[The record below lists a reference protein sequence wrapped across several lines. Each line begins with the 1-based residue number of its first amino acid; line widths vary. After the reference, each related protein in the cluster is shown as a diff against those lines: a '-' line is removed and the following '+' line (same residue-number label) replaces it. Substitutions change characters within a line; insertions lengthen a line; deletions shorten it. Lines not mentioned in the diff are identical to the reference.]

1 MEVTVTEVAR
11 EVSDRSLPYLRV
23 RSMVYQHLC
32 QIPQPASSSIGQIH
46 HQPSPPATLYDFEMR
61 RQYSELHST
70 PPSTATLLNKS
81 TSLPISNGHTSPF
94 QNSTLTNDDAP
105 YDSESDLSEV
115 AIPIVDEPSPA
126 TSTNEQSE
134 FGAQESDHL
143 ESSTGEAQD
152 ESDDAD
158 FDMEESPVPAVL
170 NGRRDERSTS
180 TESRRPAKRKA
191 IVEDEHIQAN
201 PELYGLR
208 RSGRP
213 VQHRTIIESDDDE
226 DESDSDIVPAHRLK
240 RRKQERSRPSKY
252 PHPPLYTC
260 KQMIDQRITA
270 SKRNTPALRS
280 ASASESDSD
289 NYGGAR
295 ARTIS
300 KKQRRRK
307 LESGNLAPV
316 YQEKRWNS
324 RRAAQVTAGTYQESD
339 AEDDEESE
347 MMTPNYWTAD
357 AEDTTPYVDVV
368 LKHRLKEGQSI
379 EKDDLGRDDFE
390 YYIKWQ
396 GKSHYHATWET
407 TTSLTGMRGFRR
419 LENYYRK
426 VVLEDIYMSRG
437 KDIPPEEKE
446 KWMLD
451 KERDSDALLD
461 YTKVERVIGNR
472 EGEEETEYYVKW
484 KGLYYESC
492 TWENASLVSEI
503 NQDAIDG
510 FLDRSVRTLNSNK
523 EESNPN
529 TRGPH
534 VPIREQPSYIMN
546 GQLRDFQITGL
557 NFLAYNWTKNK
568 NVILA
573 DEMGLGKTV
582 QTVAFMNWLR
592 NDRNQQGPFLVVVPL
607 TTVPAW
613 ADTFDHWAPD
623 LNYVIYNGKEASRS
637 IIREYELLVDG
648 NVKRPK
654 FNVLLTSYEYIL
666 ADSTF
671 LAQIKW
677 QFMAV
682 DEAHRLKNRESQLY
696 QKLLDFKAP
705 SRLLITGTPVQNTLG
720 ELSALMDF
728 LMPGELDIEENM
740 DLTEEAAGEKIAA
753 LTNKIQPYI
762 LRRTKQKVEND
773 LPPKCEKI
781 IRVELSD
788 VQLDYYKN
796 ILTRNYAALNE
807 GAKGQKQSLLNIM
820 MELKKA
826 SNHPYMFPNAE
837 EKILKGSERREDQLK
852 GLIASS
858 GKMMLLDQLLT
869 KLKRDNHRVLIFS
882 QMVKMLDILGDYLQ
896 LRGYQFQRL
905 DGTIAAGPRRMAI
918 DHFNADGSNDF
929 CFLLSTRA
937 GGLGINLMTADTVII
952 FDSDWNPQADL
963 QAMARAHRI
972 GQKKPVT
979 IYRLVS
985 KETVEEEVLE
995 RARNK
1000 LMLEFITIQRGVT
1013 DKEKK
1018 ELREKA
1024 VKAGKIDDPKSSEDI
1039 SRILKRRGQKMFE
1052 QSGNQK
1058 KLEELDIDSVLE
1070 NAEEHKTEVPE
1081 GMVADGGE
1089 DFLRSFEYT
1098 DVKIDLEWDDIIP
1111 KDQLDG
1117 IKAEEEKRAHEEYLK
1132 RVVEENAPRKAAMKN
1147 TAEYEREQRLAKK
1160 RERDQAKQDELD
1172 EKREAQANRADPKRE
1187 LNEKEA
1193 RNLFKAFLRYGS
1205 IDDRG
1210 EELIKD
1216 ARLVGR
1222 DKDLL
1227 RSTLQAIKD
1236 ESKRLLEEDAARIE
1250 AMERESNKPLTK
1262 KDKKAVLFDFL
1273 GVKRLNAET
1282 VMERPGEM
1290 TMLKEVINSASDFRN
1305 FRVADASKAAHY
1317 SCPWGA
1323 REDGMLLV
1331 GIHRHGYGAW
1341 GPIRDDPDLGLKEKF
1356 FLEEHRV
1363 DKKEERNKGDEKVAK
1378 APGAVHLVRR
1388 ADYLLSVLKAKYSD
1402 NQAAK
1407 RAVENHHRNNKKHDR
1422 INGHRRSET
1431 RGSISA
1437 SPAPQSKKGH
1447 RYPENRDRERDRVH
1461 SHSHAHGDHSSS
1473 KPDLKRKHSAP
1484 DDDRQNER
1492 HTKHRKSENSH
1503 SHSKLGRE
1511 SDPMM
1516 RIVFKPVKES
1526 LHKISQ
1532 ATKDRIKSRKERASL
1547 MKEELVKIGDFV
1559 DGELQGTPPDEE
1571 DALRTRFWGYVA
1583 TFWPV
1588 VDPHPNG
1595 AHLESMYRK
1604 IKYPPLPGASTT
1616 SARPSTNGASAS
1628 SATKCA
1634 VYLASL
1640 LVHFEIAAPS
1650 VNPPGAIGATSQ
1662 P

>member
-1 MEVTVTEVAR
+1 MIPFTLF
-11 EVSDRSLPYLRV
+11 SL
-23 RSMVYQHLC
+23 
-32 QIPQPASSSIGQIH
+32 A
-46 HQPSPPATLYDFEMR
+46 A
-61 RQYSELHST
+61 
-70 PPSTATLLNKS
+70 
-81 TSLPISNGHTSPF
+81 
-94 QNSTLTNDDAP
+94 
-105 YDSESDLSEV
+105 
-115 AIPIVDEPSPA
+115 
-126 TSTNEQSE
+126 
-134 FGAQESDHL
+134 
-143 ESSTGEAQD
+143 
-152 ESDDAD
+152 
-158 FDMEESPVPAVL
+158 
-170 NGRRDERSTS
+170 
-180 TESRRPAKRKA
+180 A
-191 IVEDEHIQAN
+191 IVTNLIS
-201 PELYGLR
+201 P
-208 RSGRP
+208 
-213 VQHRTIIESDDDE
+213 
-226 DESDSDIVPAHRLK
+226 
-240 RRKQERSRPSKY
+240 
-252 PHPPLYTC
+252 
-260 KQMIDQRITA
+260 A
-270 SKRNTPALRS
+270 SKRETPILRS
-280 ASASESDSD
+280 ASGSDSD
-289 NYGGAR
+289 TDTYGGAR
-295 ARTIS
+295 ARSMT
-300 KKQRRRK
+300 KKHRRRQ
-307 LESGNLAPV
+307 LESGNLAPI

-324 RRAAQVTAGTYQESD
+324 RRAAQVTVGAYQESD
-339 AEDDEESE
+339 AEMEDESE
-347 MMTPNYWTAD
+347 MMTPNYWAGD
-357 AEDTTPYVDVV
+357 AEDTTPYIDVV
-368 LKHRLKEGQSI
+368 LKHRLKEG
-379 EKDDLGRDDFE
+379 KDINEEDLGRDDFE

-407 TTSLTGMRGFRR
+407 TTSLTGVRGFRR

-426 VVLEDIYMSRG
+426 IVLEDIYMARG
-437 KDIPPEEKE
+437 DDIPPEEKE

-451 KERDSDALLD
+451 RERDSDALLD
-461 YTKVERVIGNR
+461 YTKVERVIGTR
-472 EGEEETEYYVKW
+472 DGEDETEYYIKW

-492 TWENASLVSEI
+492 TWEPASLVSEI
-503 NQDAIDG
+503 AQDAIDS
-510 FLDRSVRTLNSNK
+510 FLDRSSRSLTSDR

-529 TRGPH
+529 TRRIH
-534 VPIREQPSYIMN
+534 VPLKGQPSYIKN
-546 GQLRDFQITGL
+546 GQLRDFQVTGL
-557 NFLAYNWTKNK
+557 NFLAYNWSKNR

-582 QTVAFMNWLR
+582 QTVSFMNWLR
-592 NDRNQQGPFLVVVPL
+592 HDRHQEGPFLVVVPL
-607 TTVPAW
+607 TTIPAW

-623 LNYVIYNGKEASRS
+623 VNYVIYNGKESSRA
-637 IIREYELLVDG
+637 IIREYELLASG

-666 ADSTF
+666 ADAAF

-773 LPPKCEKI
+773 LPPKSEKI

-858 GKMMLLDQLLT
+858 GKMMLLDRLLT

-918 DHFNADGSNDF
+918 DHFNADDSNDF

-972 GQKKPVT
+972 GQKKPVS

-1052 QSGNQK
+1052 QSGNQR

-1089 DFLRSFEYT
+1089 DFLKSFEYT

-1111 KDQLDG
+1111 KDQLAG
-1117 IKAEEEKRAHEEYLK
+1117 IKAEEERRAHEEYLAK
-1132 RVVEENAPRKAAMKN
+1132 VVEENAPRKAAMKN

-1172 EKREAQANRADPKRE
+1172 EKREAQANLADPKRE

-1193 RNLFKAFLRYGS
+1193 RNLFRAFLRYGS
-1205 IDDRG
+1205 LEERG
-1210 EELIKD
+1210 EELVKD

-1222 DKDLL
+1222 DIDLL
-1227 RSTLQAIKD
+1227 RSVIQAITN
-1236 ESKRLLEEDAARIE
+1236 ESDKRLKDDAARIE

-1282 VMERPGEM
+1282 VIERPGEM
-1290 TMLKEVINSASDFRN
+1290 RMLKDLINAMSDFKN
-1305 FRVADASKAAHY
+1305 FRVTDASKAAHY
-1317 SCPWGA
+1317 SCEWGA

-1341 GPIRDDPDLGLKEKF
+1341 VQIRDDPDLGLKEKF

-1363 DKKEERNKGDEKVAK
+1363 DKKEERSKGDEKVAK

-1407 RAVENHHRNNKKHDR
+1407 LAVANHHRNNKKHDR
-1422 INGHRRSET
+1422 TNGHRRSET
-1431 RGSISA
+1431 RGSVSA
-1437 SPAPQSKKGH
+1437 SPAPQSKKIH
-1447 RYPENRDRERDRVH
+1447 RHSEQHSRDRERDRTQSHGH
-1461 SHSHAHGDHSSS
+1461 SHGNSSTDPRRHGSTDVTTPKSAS
-1473 KPDLKRKHSAP
+1473 KGDLKRKLSGPEEDRHHDRHSK
-1484 DDDRQNER
+1484 Q
-1492 HTKHRKSENSH
+1492 RKSENGHHKS
-1503 SHSKLGRE
+1503 GQTE
-1511 SDPMM
+1511 SML
-1516 RIVFKPVKES
+1516 RLLFKPIKDS
-1526 LHKISQ
+1526 LKRVQS
-1532 ATKDRIKSRKERASL
+1532 ATKDRIKSQKERANV
-1547 MKEELVKIGDFV
+1547 MKVELVTIGNFIENLAREEEASD
-1559 DGELQGTPPDEE
+1559 PD
-1571 DALRTRFWGYVA
+1571 LRRQFW
-1583 TFWPV
+1583 
-1588 VDPHPNG
+1588 
-1595 AHLESMYRK
+1595 
-1604 IKYPPLPGASTT
+1604 
-1616 SARPSTNGASAS
+1616 
-1628 SATKCA
+1628 
-1634 VYLASL
+1634 
-1640 LVHFEIAAPS
+1640 
-1650 VNPPGAIGATSQ
+1650 
-1662 P
+1662 

>member
-1 MEVTVTEVAR
+1 M
-11 EVSDRSLPYLRV
+11 
-23 RSMVYQHLC
+23 
-32 QIPQPASSSIGQIH
+32 
-46 HQPSPPATLYDFEMR
+46 
-61 RQYSELHST
+61 
-70 PPSTATLLNKS
+70 
-81 TSLPISNGHTSPF
+81 SNGHGISMDVP
-94 QNSTLTNDDAP
+94 TLKNDAAA
-105 YDSESDLSEV
+105 YDSESDLSDV
-115 AIPIVDEPSPA
+115 ANPIVDEPSPA
-126 TSTNEQSE
+126 TSSNHQSE
-134 FGAQESDHL
+134 SGVQDIEPS
-143 ESSTGEAQD
+143 ESSAAEAQD

-158 FDMEESPVPAVL
+158 YDMEDNVPEAPADPA
-170 NGRRDERSTS
+170 REDRSTS
-180 TESRRPAKRKA
+180 TESRRPAKRKLG
-191 IVEDEHIQAN
+191 VEDEHMLAN

-213 VQHRTIIESDDDE
+213 VQQRPIIESDDE
-226 DESDSDIVPAHRLK
+226 DNNDDSDSDVVPVHRTK
-240 RRKQERSRPSKY
+240 RRKQERSQPS
-252 PHPPLYTC
+252 
-260 KQMIDQRITA
+260 
-270 SKRNTPALRS
+270 SKRDTPPQRS
-280 ASASESDSD
+280 ASVSDSD
-289 NYGGAR
+289 SDAYGGAR
-295 ARTIS
+295 ARTS
-300 KKQRRRK
+300 TKKNRRRQV
-307 LESGNLAPV
+307 ESGNLAPV

-324 RRAAQVTAGTYQESD
+324 RRAAQVTAGAYQESEAD
-339 AEDDEESE
+339 FEDESE
-347 MMTPNYWTAD
+347 MMTPNYWVGET
-357 AEDTTPYVDVV
+357 EDNTPYIDIV
-368 LKHRLKEGQSI
+368 LKHKLKEDQDMSN
-379 EKDDLGRDDFE
+379 EDLGRDDFE
-390 YYIKWQ
+390 YFIKWQ

-426 VVLEDIYMSRG
+426 IVLEDIYIARG
-437 KDIPPEEKE
+437 TDIPPEEKE
-446 KWMLD
+446 KWLLD
-451 KERDSDALLD
+451 RERDSDALLD
-461 YTKVERVIGNR
+461 YTKVERVIGTR
-472 EGEEETEYYVKW
+472 SGDQETEYFVKW
-484 KGLYYESC
+484 KGLYYDSS
-492 TWENASLVSEI
+492 TWELSSLISEI
-503 NQDAIDG
+503 AQDAIDS
-510 FLDRSVRTLNSNK
+510 FLDRSSRSLTSDK
-523 EESNPN
+523 QESNPN
-529 TRGPH
+529 TRGSH
-534 VPIREQPSYIMN
+534 VPIREQPAYIKN

-557 NFLAYNWTKNK
+557 NFLAYNWCKNK

-582 QTVAFMNWLR
+582 QTVSFMNWLR
-592 NDRNQQGPFLVVVPL
+592 HDRQQEGPFLVVVPL
-607 TTVPAW
+607 TTIPAW
-613 ADTFDHWAPD
+613 ADTFEYWSPD
-623 LNYVIYNGKEASRS
+623 VNYVVYSGKETSRS
-637 IIREYELLVDG
+637 IIREYELFSQG
-648 NVKRPK
+648 NVKKPK

-666 ADSTF
+666 TDATILS
-671 LAQIKW
+671 QIKW

-696 QKLLDFKAP
+696 QRLLDFKAP

-728 LMPGELDIEENM
+728 LMPGELDIEEDM

-773 LPPKCEKI
+773 LPPKSEKI

-788 VQLDYYKN
+788 VQLEYYKN

-807 GAKGQKQSLLNIM
+807 GGKGQKQSLLNIM

-837 EKILKGSERREDQLK
+837 EKILKGSDRREDQLK

-882 QMVKMLDILGDYLQ
+882 QMVRMLDILGDYLQ

-905 DGTIAAGPRRMAI
+905 DGTIAAAPRRMAI

-972 GQKKPVT
+972 GQKKPVS

-1024 VKAGKIDDPKSSEDI
+1024 VKAGKIDDPKSSDDI

-1089 DFLRSFEYT
+1089 DFLKSFEYT

-1111 KDQLDG
+1111 KDQLAEL
-1117 IKAEEEKRAHEEYLK
+1117 KAEEEKRNHEEYLA
-1132 RVVEENAPRKAAMKN
+1132 RVVEENAPRKATKKN
-1147 TAEYEREQRLAKK
+1147 TAEVEREQRLAKK

-1172 EKREAQANRADPKRE
+1172 EKREALANRADPKRE

-1193 RNLFKAFLRYGS
+1193 RNLFRAFLRYGS
-1205 IDDRG
+1205 IEERR

-1216 ARLVGR
+1216 ARLIGR
-1222 DKDLL
+1222 DLDLL
-1227 RSTLQAIKD
+1227 RATIKAITD
-1236 ESKRLLEEDAARIE
+1236 ESDRRLKDDAARIE
-1250 AMERESNKPLTK
+1250 AMERETNKPLTK

-1282 VMERPGEM
+1282 VIERPGEM
-1290 TMLKEVINSASDFRN
+1290 MMLKEIIAAASDFRN
-1305 FRVADASKAAHY
+1305 FRVPDASKAAHY
-1317 SCPWGA
+1317 SCEWGA

-1341 GPIRDDPDLGLKEKF
+1341 VQIRDDVDLGLKDKL

-1407 RAVENHHRNNKKHDR
+1407 RAVENHHRNNKKGDR
-1422 INGHRRSET
+1422 INGHRRSDT
-1431 RGSISA
+1431 RGSVSA
-1437 SPAPQSKKGH
+1437 SPAPQSRKGH
-1447 RYPENRDRERDRVH
+1447 RLSESHHGRDRDRDIDSRR
-1461 SHSHAHGDHSSS
+1461 HGDSTTP
-1473 KPDLKRKHSAP
+1473 KPDLKRKHSAAEES
-1484 DDDRQNER
+1484 RHHER
-1492 HTKHRKSENSH
+1492 HSKPRKSENG
-1503 SHSKLGRE
+1503 HSKSGHEQDSNL
-1511 SDPMM
+1511 SMM
-1516 RIVFKPVKES
+1516 RIIFKPIRES
-1526 LHKISQ
+1526 LKSVQ
-1532 ATKDRIKSRKERASL
+1532 SATKDRVSSSKERASI
-1547 MKEELVKIGDFV
+1547 MKTELVVIGNFVQNLIQEEEGKNLNDSFWEYVSGFWPGTAASPKSLEGMYLKIVRAEPKSNGLSGPAPV
-1559 DGELQGTPPDEE
+1559 NEGTP
-1571 DALRTRFWGYVA
+1571 AA
-1583 TFWPV
+1583 TIR
-1588 VDPHPNG
+1588 
-1595 AHLESMYRK
+1595 S
-1604 IKYPPLPGASTT
+1604 
-1616 SARPSTNGASAS
+1616 
-1628 SATKCA
+1628 
-1634 VYLASL
+1634 
-1640 LVHFEIAAPS
+1640 
-1650 VNPPGAIGATSQ
+1650 
-1662 P
+1662 

>member
-1 MEVTVTEVAR
+1 MAA
-11 EVSDRSLPYLRV
+11 
-23 RSMVYQHLC
+23 
-32 QIPQPASSSIGQIH
+32 QPAPAILLNSTSSI
-46 HQPSPPATLYDFEMR
+46 PL
-61 RQYSELHST
+61 
-70 PPSTATLLNKS
+70 
-81 TSLPISNGHTSPF
+81 SNGRPTLSGKTP
-94 QNSTLTNDDAP
+94 LTNDDAP
-105 YDSESDLSEV
+105 FDSESDLSEV
-115 AIPIVDEPSPA
+115 ANPIVEEPSLA
-126 TSTNEQSE
+126 LSNGHQSDLDAE
-134 FGAQESDHL
+134 DTDES
-143 ESSTGEAQD
+143 ESSAAEAQD
-152 ESDDAD
+152 ESEDAD
-158 FDMEESPVPAVL
+158 FDLEESPAVA
-170 NGRRDERSTS
+170 NGKRHDRSTS
-180 TESRRPAKRKA
+180 AESRRPAKRKH
-191 IVEDEHIQAN
+191 IVEDEHILAN

-208 RSGRP
+208 RSARP
-213 VQHRTIIESDDDE
+213 VQHRTIIESDDD
-226 DESDSDIVPAHRLK
+226 DDDDDDSDSDIVSSHRKK
-240 RRKQERSRPSKY
+240 RRKQERS
-252 PHPPLYTC
+252 
-260 KQMIDQRITA
+260 QRS
-270 SKRNTPALRS
+270 SKRPTPALRS
-280 ASASESDSD
+280 SASDSD
-289 NYGGAR
+289 SDTYGGAR
-295 ARTIS
+295 AKSTARAN
-300 KKQRRRK
+300 RRRQ

-324 RRAAQVTAGTYQESD
+324 RRAAQVTVGAYQESD
-339 AEDDEESE
+339 DDDLEDESE
-347 MMTPNYWTAD
+347 LMTPNYWGAD
-357 AEDTTPYVDVV
+357 AENNIPYIDVV
-368 LKHRLKEGQSI
+368 LKHKLKEG
-379 EKDDLGRDDFE
+379 KDINDEDLGRDDFE

-396 GKSHYHATWET
+396 GKSHYHSTWET

-426 VVLEDIYMSRG
+426 IVLEDIYMSRSN
-437 KDIPPEEKE
+437 DVPPEEKE

-451 KERDSDALLD
+451 RERDSDALND
-461 YTKVERVIGNR
+461 YVKVERVIGTR
-472 EGEEETEYYVKW
+472 DGDEETEYFVKW

-492 TWENASLVSEI
+492 TWEAASLVSELS
-503 NQDAIDG
+503 QEAIDR
-510 FLDRSVRTLNSNK
+510 FLDRSSRSLTSDRQQSNL
-523 EESNPN
+523 N
-529 TRGPH
+529 TRSSH
-534 VPIREQPSYIMN
+534 VPIREQPSYVKN

-582 QTVAFMNWLR
+582 QTVSFLNWLR
-592 NDRNQQGPFLVVVPL
+592 HDRRQEGPFLVVVPL
-607 TTVPAW
+607 TTIPAW
-613 ADTFDHWAPD
+613 GDTLDNWAPD
-623 LNYVIYNGKEASRS
+623 INYVIYNGKEASRS
-637 IIREYELLVDG
+637 IIRDFELLVDG
-648 NVKRPK
+648 NVKRPR

-666 ADSTF
+666 ADATF

-677 QFMAV
+677 QFLAV

-728 LMPGELDIEENM
+728 LMPGELEIEENM

-773 LPPKCEKI
+773 LPPKSEKI

-796 ILTRNYAALNE
+796 ILTRNYTALNE
-807 GAKGQKQSLLNIM
+807 GAKGQKHTLLNIM

-837 EKILKGSERREDQLK
+837 EKILKGSDRREDQLK

-858 GKMMLLDQLLT
+858 GKMMLLDRLLA
-869 KLKRDNHRVLIFS
+869 KLKQDNHRVLIFS

-905 DGTIAAGPRRMAI
+905 DGTIGAGPRRISI
-918 DHFNADGSNDF
+918 DHFNAEDSTDF

-972 GQKKPVT
+972 GQKKPVSV
-979 IYRLVS
+979 YRLVS

-1013 DKEKK
+1013 DKERK

-1024 VKAGKIDDPKSSEDI
+1024 VKAGKIDDPKSSDDI

-1070 NAEEHKTEVPE
+1070 NAEEHKTEMPE

-1089 DFLRSFEYT
+1089 EFLKSFEYT

-1111 KDQLDG
+1111 RDQLES
-1117 IKAEEEKRAHEEYLK
+1117 IKVEEERRAHEEYLA
-1132 RVVEENAPRKAAMKN
+1132 RIVEENAPRRATMKN

-1160 RERDQAKQDELD
+1160 RERDQAKQDEL
-1172 EKREAQANRADPKRE
+1172 EERREAQANRLDPKRP

-1193 RNLFKAFLRYGS
+1193 RNLFRAFLRYGS
-1205 IDDRG
+1205 IDDRK

-1216 ARLVGR
+1216 ARLGGR
-1222 DKDLL
+1222 DIELL
-1227 RSTLQAIKD
+1227 RSTLQAITD
-1236 ESKRLLEEDAARIE
+1236 ESERRLKEEAERIE
-1250 AMERESNKPLTK
+1250 AIERQSNKALTK
-1262 KDKKAVLFDFL
+1262 KDKKAVIFDFL
-1273 GVKRLNAET
+1273 GVNRLNAAT
-1282 VMERPGEM
+1282 VVERPGEM
-1290 TMLKEVINSASDFRN
+1290 RMLKEVIGAVSDFRN
-1305 FRVADASKAAHY
+1305 FRVPDASKAAHY
-1317 SCPWGA
+1317 SCEWGA

-1341 GPIRDDPDLGLKEKF
+1341 VQIRDDEDLGLREKF

-1363 DKKEERNKGDEKVAK
+1363 DKKEERNKGNEKVAK

-1407 RAVENHHRNNKKHDR
+1407 RAVENHHRNSKKSDR

-1437 SPAPQSKKGH
+1437 SPAPQMKKRH
-1447 RYPENRDRERDRVH
+1447 SENHNRERERDRG
-1461 SHSHAHGDHSSS
+1461 HGHGHGHGEHRSSGHRTSTGDGSAS
-1473 KPDLKRKHSAP
+1473 KPDLKRKHNTT
-1484 DDDRQNER
+1484 DDDRHNER
-1492 HTKHRKSENSH
+1492 HNKARKPD
-1503 SHSKLGRE
+1503 SKTDD
-1511 SDPMM
+1511 DPNEVLLKQ
-1516 RIVFKPVKES
+1516 IFKPVRDSLKRVQYARKEN
-1526 LHKISQ
+1526 
-1532 ATKDRIKSRKERASL
+1532 IKSQKERARI
-1547 MKEELVKIGDFV
+1547 MKRELLVIGDYIEKTKRENADSKIVELVP
-1559 DGELQGTPPDEE
+1559 T
-1571 DALRTRFWGYVA
+1571 FWSYVA
-1583 TFWPV
+1583 SIWPGE
-1588 VDPHPNG
+1588 PGPPAG
-1595 AHLESMYRK
+1595 QLESMYKR
-1604 IKYPPLPGASTT
+1604 IIETAAQTAVANGSSDSPAAVNAGGSAASTT
-1616 SARPSTNGASAS
+1616 T
-1628 SATKCA
+1628 T
-1634 VYLASL
+1634 
-1640 LVHFEIAAPS
+1640 
-1650 VNPPGAIGATSQ
+1650 
-1662 P
+1662 

>member
-1 MEVTVTEVAR
+1 MSTYPLPNGCTIISNDFTVTSQDATYDCD
-11 EVSDRSLPYLRV
+11 SD
-23 RSMVYQHLC
+23 
-32 QIPQPASSSIGQIH
+32 
-46 HQPSPPATLYDFEMR
+46 PSNA
-61 RQYSELHST
+61 
-70 PPSTATLLNKS
+70 
-81 TSLPISNGHTSPF
+81 
-94 QNSTLTNDDAP
+94 
-105 YDSESDLSEV
+105 
-115 AIPIVDEPSPA
+115 AIPMVEDNLSPA
-126 TSTNEQSE
+126 PLINQQSE
-134 FGAQESDHL
+134 YA
-143 ESSTGEAQD
+143 AQD
-152 ESDDAD
+152 SDVSNSQADAQDAYEDAD
-158 FDMEESPVPAVL
+158 FDMEESPAPSTTT
-170 NGRRDERSTS
+170 NERERKDRSAS
-180 TESRRPAKRKA
+180 IDSHRPPKRKHDL
-191 IVEDEHIQAN
+191 EDKHIKAN

-213 VQHRTIIESDDDE
+213 IQHKPIIESND
-226 DESDSDIVPAHRLK
+226 DESDSDVIPTHRSK
-240 RRKQERSRPSKY
+240 RRKQERSQPS
-252 PHPPLYTC
+252 
-260 KQMIDQRITA
+260 
-270 SKRNTPALRS
+270 SKRDTPTFRS
-280 ASASESDSD
+280 TSGSESDTD
-289 NYGGAR
+289 NYVATQVRGN
-295 ARTIS
+295 S
-300 KKQRRRK
+300 KKHRQRQA
-307 LESGNLAPV
+307 ESGISAPTH
-316 YQEKRWNS
+316 QEKRWNV
-324 RRAAQVTAGTYQESD
+324 RKAAQVTAGAYQESEPD
-339 AEDDEESE
+339 LDDESDL
-347 MMTPNYWTAD
+347 MTPKYDWAD
-357 AEDTTPYVDVV
+357 TEDTSPYIDVV
-368 LKHRLKEGQSI
+368 LKHRLKE
-379 EKDDLGRDDFE
+379 EKERDLENIGRDDFE
-390 YYIKWQ
+390 FFIKWQ

-407 TTSLTGMRGFRR
+407 YSSLTGMRGYRR

-437 KDIPPEEKE
+437 SDIPPEERE

-451 KERDSDALLD
+451 RERDSDALLD
-461 YTKVERVIGNR
+461 YVKVDRVIGSR
-472 EGEEETEYYVKW
+472 HGESETEYFVKW

-492 TWENASLVSEI
+492 TWEAASLVSELS
-503 NQDAIDG
+503 QDAIDRY
-510 FLDRSVRTLNSNK
+510 LDRCSQSLTSDK
-523 EESNPN
+523 EEANIN
-529 TRGPH
+529 TRGSH
-534 VPIREQPSYIMN
+534 MPIREQPPYIKN

-582 QTVAFMNWLR
+582 QTVSFMNWLR
-592 NDRNQQGPFLVVVPL
+592 HDRRQEGPFLVIVPL
-607 TTVPAW
+607 TTIPAW

-623 LNYVIYNGKEASRS
+623 INYVIYNGKEASRS
-637 IIREYELLVDG
+637 IIREYELLSDG
-648 NVKRPK
+648 NVKKPK

-666 ADSTF
+666 ADATF

-728 LMPGELDIEENM
+728 LMPGELDIEEDM

-773 LPPKCEKI
+773 LPPKSEKI

-807 GAKGQKQSLLNIM
+807 GANGQKQSLLNIM

-826 SNHPYMFPNAE
+826 SNHPYMFPNSE

-858 GKMMLLDQLLT
+858 GKMMLLDRLLT

-918 DHFNADGSNDF
+918 DHFNAEGSNDF

-972 GQKKPVT
+972 GQKKPVS

-985 KETVEEEVLE
+985 KDTVEEEVLE

-1024 VKAGKIDDPKSSEDI
+1024 VKAGKIDDPRSSEDI

-1111 KDQLDG
+1111 KDQLAG
-1117 IKAEEEKRAHEEYLK
+1117 IKAEEEKRAHEEYLAK
-1132 RVVEENAPRKAAMKN
+1132 VVQENAPRKATMKN
-1147 TAEYEREQRLAKK
+1147 TAELEREQRLAKK
-1160 RERDQAKQDELD
+1160 RERDQAKQDEID

-1193 RNLFKAFLRYGS
+1193 RNLFRAFLRFGS
-1205 IDDRG
+1205 IEERQD
-1210 EELIKD
+1210 ELIRD

-1222 DKDLL
+1222 DIDLL
-1227 RSTLQAIKD
+1227 RDTIQAITD
-1236 ESKRLLEEDAARIE
+1236 ESSRRLKEDAARIE
-1250 AMERESNKPLTK
+1250 AMERENNKPLTK

-1290 TMLKEVINSASDFRN
+1290 RMLRDIITSTSDFKN
-1305 FRVADASKAAHY
+1305 FRVPDASKAANY
-1317 SCPWGA
+1317 SCDWGA

-1341 GPIRDDPDLGLKEKF
+1341 VQIRDDPELGLTDKF

-1363 DKKEERNKGDEKVAK
+1363 EKKEERIKGEEKVAK

-1388 ADYLLSVLKAKYSD
+1388 ADYLLSVLKAKYYD

-1407 RAVENHHRNNKKHDR
+1407 RAVENHHRNNKKHVNN
-1422 INGHRRSET
+1422 NGHRRSDP

-1437 SPAPQSKKGH
+1437 SPAPQLRKH
-1447 RYPENRDRERDRVH
+1447 RPSDPYYNRDRDHGYRH
-1461 SHSHAHGDHSSS
+1461 GSHDIGHRNSESKKKHVDYEHVSRSRHTESSS
-1473 KPDLKRKHSAP
+1473 SRPD
-1484 DDDRQNER
+1484 
-1492 HTKHRKSENSH
+1492 
-1503 SHSKLGRE
+1503 
-1511 SDPMM
+1511 DPMM
-1516 RIVFKPVKES
+1516 RLLLKPIKDS
-1526 LHKISQ
+1526 LKRLQGATTVNIRSQ
-1532 ATKDRIKSRKERASL
+1532 KERANV
-1547 MKEELVKIGDFV
+1547 MKVELVTIGNFI
-1559 DGELQGTPPDEE
+1559 ETLAQEE
-1571 DALRTRFWGYVA
+1571 EGAALRQSFWEYIVRL
-1583 TFWPV
+1583 WPV
-1588 VDPHPNG
+1588 APSPSWSQLD
-1595 AHLESMYRK
+1595 SMYHK
-1604 IKYPPLPGASTT
+1604 ILKGNQKSSNGSSGSHVANGAST
-1616 SARPSTNGASAS
+1616 ST
-1628 SATKCA
+1628 
-1634 VYLASL
+1634 
-1640 LVHFEIAAPS
+1640 
-1650 VNPPGAIGATSQ
+1650 
-1662 P
+1662 

>member
-1 MEVTVTEVAR
+1 MTKKHR
-11 EVSDRSLPYLRV
+11 
-23 RSMVYQHLC
+23 
-32 QIPQPASSSIGQIH
+32 
-46 HQPSPPATLYDFEMR
+46 R
-61 RQYSELHST
+61 RQ
-70 PPSTATLLNKS
+70 
-81 TSLPISNGHTSPF
+81 
-94 QNSTLTNDDAP
+94 
-105 YDSESDLSEV
+105 
-115 AIPIVDEPSPA
+115 
-126 TSTNEQSE
+126 
-134 FGAQESDHL
+134 
-143 ESSTGEAQD
+143 
-152 ESDDAD
+152 
-158 FDMEESPVPAVL
+158 
-170 NGRRDERSTS
+170 
-180 TESRRPAKRKA
+180 
-191 IVEDEHIQAN
+191 
-201 PELYGLR
+201 
-208 RSGRP
+208 
-213 VQHRTIIESDDDE
+213 
-226 DESDSDIVPAHRLK
+226 
-240 RRKQERSRPSKY
+240 
-252 PHPPLYTC
+252 
-260 KQMIDQRITA
+260 
-270 SKRNTPALRS
+270 
-280 ASASESDSD
+280 
-289 NYGGAR
+289 
-295 ARTIS
+295 
-300 KKQRRRK
+300 
-307 LESGNLAPV
+307 LESGNLAPI

-324 RRAAQVTAGTYQESD
+324 RRAAQVTVGAYQESD
-339 AEDDEESE
+339 GDLDDESE
-347 MMTPNYWTAD
+347 MMTPNNWAENT
-357 AEDTTPYVDVV
+357 EDTTPYVDVV
-368 LKHRLKEGQSI
+368 LKHRLKEGKDMSI
-379 EKDDLGRDDFE
+379 EDLGRDDFE

-426 VVLEDIYMSRG
+426 IVLEDIYMSRG
-437 KDIPPEEKE
+437 ADIPPEEKE

-451 KERDSDALLD
+451 RERDSDALVD
-461 YTKVERVIGNR
+461 YTRVERVIGTR
-472 EGEEETEYYVKW
+472 DGDEETEYYVKW
-484 KGLYYESC
+484 KGLYYDSC
-492 TWENASLVSEI
+492 TWETASLVSEI
-503 NQDAIDG
+503 AQDQIDR
-510 FLDRSVRTLNSNK
+510 FLDRSSKTLSSNR

-534 VPIREQPSYIMN
+534 VPIREQPSYIRN

-557 NFLAYNWTKNK
+557 NFLAYNWTRNK

-582 QTVAFMNWLR
+582 QTVSFLNWLR
-592 NDRNQQGPFLVVVPL
+592 HDRNQEGPFLVVVPL
-607 TTVPAW
+607 TTMPAW
-613 ADTFDHWAPD
+613 ADTFDYWAPD
-623 LNYVIYNGKEASRS
+623 VNYVIYNGKEPARN
-637 IIREYELLVDG
+637 IIREYELLIDG

-666 ADSTF
+666 ADANF

-740 DLTEEAAGEKIAA
+740 DLSEEAAGEKIAA
-753 LTNKIQPYI
+753 LTTKIQPYI

-773 LPPKCEKI
+773 LPPKSEKI

-826 SNHPYMFPNAE
+826 SNHPYMFSNAE
-837 EKILKGSERREDQLK
+837 EKILKGSDRREDQLK

-858 GKMMLLDQLLT
+858 GKMMLLDRLLT

-918 DHFNADGSNDF
+918 DHFNADDSNDF

-972 GQKKPVT
+972 GQKKPVS

-985 KETVEEEVLE
+985 KETVEEEILE

-1111 KDQLDG
+1111 KDQLEG
-1117 IKAEEEKRAHEEYLK
+1117 IKAEEEKRRNEEYLAS
-1132 RVVEENAPRKAAMKN
+1132 VIADSAPRKAAMKN

-1160 RERDQAKQDELD
+1160 RERDQAKQDEID
-1172 EKREAQANRADPKRE
+1172 EKREALANLADPKRE
-1187 LNEKEA
+1187 LNDKEA
-1193 RNLFKAFLRYGS
+1193 RNLFRAFLRYGS
-1205 IDDRG
+1205 IEDRR

-1222 DKDLL
+1222 DLDLL
-1227 RSTLQAIKD
+1227 RNTIKAITD
-1236 ESKRLLEEDAARIE
+1236 ESDKRLKADAERI
-1250 AMERESNKPLTK
+1250 ATMERESNKPLTK

-1290 TMLKEVINSASDFRN
+1290 RMLKEVIGNVSDFKN
-1305 FRVADASKAAHY
+1305 FRVPDASKAAHY
-1317 SCPWGA
+1317 SCEWGA

-1341 GPIRDDPDLGLKEKF
+1341 VQIRDDPDLGLTEKF

-1363 DKKEERNKGDEKVAK
+1363 DKKEERIKGDEKVAK

-1407 RAVENHHRNNKKHDR
+1407 RAVENHHRNNKKHER
-1422 INGHRRSET
+1422 NGHRRSDT
-1431 RGSISA
+1431 RGSVSA
-1437 SPAPQSKKGH
+1437 SPAPQSKK
-1447 RYPENRDRERDRVH
+1447 RQPEHSHDRDRDRAH
-1461 SHSHAHGDHSSS
+1461 SHGHNHSALADHRRQSGEGS
-1473 KPDLKRKHSAP
+1473 KPDLKRKHSGA
-1484 DDDRQNER
+1484 DDDRHHDR
-1492 HTKHRKSENSH
+1492 HSKHRKSENGHAKPKNGQDSMLKVIFRPIKD
-1503 SHSKLGRE
+1503 SLK
-1511 SDPMM
+1511 
-1516 RIVFKPVKES
+1516 RIQS
-1526 LHKISQ
+1526 
-1532 ATKDRIKSRKERASL
+1532 ATKTNIKSQKERAAV
-1547 MKEELVKIGDFV
+1547 MKNELVTIGQFI
-1559 DGELQGTPPDEE
+1559 DGLNTDEDQDKE
-1571 DALRTRFWGYVA
+1571 QAQSLRGEFW
-1583 TFWPV
+1583 
-1588 VDPHPNG
+1588 
-1595 AHLESMYRK
+1595 
-1604 IKYPPLPGASTT
+1604 
-1616 SARPSTNGASAS
+1616 
-1628 SATKCA
+1628 
-1634 VYLASL
+1634 
-1640 LVHFEIAAPS
+1640 
-1650 VNPPGAIGATSQ
+1650 
-1662 P
+1662 